1 MNRKPNENIAKFVI
15 PTAIAFWLAG
25 IVVFREG
32 VPSWVQVVAG
42 VTMAAGIAGLVGF
55 LLLRQSGWGELVR
68 RFPAGGEKPRAWHT
82 CPSAVMATVSMDSP
96 DYVRSRVRLNF
107 VLRAAADES
116 ALHLS
121 TVPPFSLLL
130 PPIRI
135 PWSAVKSVR
144 HFDASGWIAPASE
157 PGMIFQ
163 LSYDPGYRG
172 KFMEIEIAQPHCF
185 LQLPAM
191 AR

>member
-1 MNRKPNENIAKFVI
+1 MKRKPLGDIAKFVI
-15 PTAIAFWLAG
+15 PAAIAFWLAE

-42 VTMAAGIAGLVGF
+42 VAMVAGVAGLVGF
-55 LLLRQSGWGELVR
+55 LLLRQSGWAELAR
-68 RFPAGGEKPRAWHT
+68 RFPAGDEKPRAWRT

-96 DYVRSRVRLNF
+96 DYVRRRVRLNF
-107 VLRAAADES
+107 VLRAAADEI

-121 TVPPFSLLL
+121 TAPPFSLLL
-130 PPIRI
+130 PPMRI
-135 PWSAVKSVR
+135 PWSAVKSLR

-157 PGMIFQ
+157 QGTFFQ

-172 KFMEIEIAQPHCF
+172 KFMEIEIAEPRCF